1 MSVSNELVTAADR
14 LFSFLVERFPVMCSS
29 DEFYFLPRIRQHDRS
44 FAAVESLD
52 PDRINDTISWLKT
65 FRSTIKSTPTEND
78 LEHIID
84 KQLLN
89 SCISGILIEL
99 EERKS
104 WSYNPLF
111 YLKTVFIG
119 LEQAL
124 RAPPERGYDTAER
137 VKNRLRAIPD
147 LLGQA
152 EINIYTVPESYHHAS
167 ISMIHD
173 CIDYLNDLKDLNLN
187 DDFEI
192 HLSEAGAAL
201 ISLRDY
207 LTSSVKREPDYRF
220 NTLSLEATMRNHF
233 QTSRSLNEVF
243 EIGLEEWE
251 DTCTS
256 LRNITREI
264 GTAGS
269 WKELYTSYRPID
281 SERTD
286 TLTLY
291 RKETEKLQTF
301 FQEREFGWVDT
312 PSPLD
317 VVETPAYLRS
327 VRGSASFSASMNPRE
342 GERDLFYITTEKTR
356 NKNSFS
362 HSIMRVHR
370 EYKFL
375 SAHEAFPGHY
385 LLDSVRRNLQN
396 PIRRL
401 IESPLF
407 YEGWAY
413 YSESLLEED
422 GYIRTPIERLVH
434 RKRTLWRAGRCMI
447 DSGLPIGQ
455 IDREKAVKLM
465 EEVGYPRDEAAEL
478 INRFQLNPGYH
489 LCYTLGRFEIL
500 NLRKLY
506 GTLAGRESFH
516 RILLKGGELPFHLIE
531 KRFQALIGGREN

>member
-1 MSVSNELVTAADR
+1 MHVSKELITAADR

-29 DEFYFLPRIRQHDRS
+29 DEFHFLPRIRHHDRS

-52 PDRINDTISWLKT
+52 PDRIKDTISGLKT
-65 FRSTIKSTPTEND
+65 FRSTIESIHIENN
-78 LEHIID
+78 LERFID
-84 KQLLN
+84 KKLLN
-89 SCISGILIEL
+89 ACISGTLIEL

-104 WSYNPLF
+104 WRYNPLF
-111 YLKTVFIG
+111 YLKTAFLG
-119 LEQAL
+119 LEKAL
-124 RAPPERGYDTAER
+124 RAPPEGGYDAAER
-137 VKNRLRAIPD
+137 VKNRLRAIPE

-152 EINIYTVPESYHHAS
+152 EINIRTVPESYHRAS
-167 ISMIHD
+167 ISMIRD
-173 CIDYLNDLKDLNLN
+173 CMDYLNDLKDLGLN
-187 DDFEI
+187 HDLEI
-192 HLSEAGAAL
+192 HLSKAGAAL
-201 ISLRDY
+201 DSLRTH
-207 LTSSVKREPDYRF
+207 LTSSVEREPDYRF
-220 NTLSLEATMRNHF
+220 NTLSLEVTMRDHL

-251 DTCTS
+251 DTCES
-256 LRNITREI
+256 LKDITREV

-286 TLTLY
+286 ILTLY

-327 VRGSASFSASMNPRE
+327 VRGSASFSASMNPKE

-362 HSIMRVHR
+362 HSTMRLHR
-370 EYKFL
+370 EFKFL

-396 PIRRL
+396 PIRRF

-422 GYIRTPIERLVH
+422 EYIRTPIERLVH
-434 RKRTLWRAGRCMI
+434 RKRSLWRAGRCMI

-455 IDREKAVKLM
+455 INREKAVKLM
-465 EEVGYPRDEAAEL
+465 KEVGYPQDEAAEL

-506 GTLAGRESFH
+506 GTLIGRKSFH
-516 RILLKGGELPFHLIE
+516 RILLEGGELPFHLIE
-531 KRFQALIGGREN
+531 KRFQALVGGKKN